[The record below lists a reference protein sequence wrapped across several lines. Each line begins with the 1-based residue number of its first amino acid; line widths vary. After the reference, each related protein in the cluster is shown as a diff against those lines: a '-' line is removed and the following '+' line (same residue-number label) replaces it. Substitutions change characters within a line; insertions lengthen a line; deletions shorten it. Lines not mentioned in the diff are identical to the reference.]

1 MTMRRG
7 GAGLTKLIATTKA
20 AMARTNAGPKTNR
33 WSRVRHWRQSR
44 AFSIAARRSAR
55 RRALEEVA
63 DLREERDL
71 GRGRRGGG
79 GSCPTKKEDRLHEE
93 ERGNRHPEKG
103 DDGVDEEPHREHHRS
118 RLPRGLDG
126 GVDLALGIPE
136 HPEDAAEVRSP
147 QQRRD
152 QRHEEVVDQGLHH
165 RAERGADDDA
175 DRHVDHVAL
184 HGELAEFLQHDGLPA
199 RKLVALLYPG
209 LTPRD
214 HSDRL

>member
-1 MTMRRG
+1 MTVRRG
-7 GAGLTKLIATTKA
+7 GGGVATVVATTKA

-63 DLREERDL
+63 DLREGRAL

-79 GSCPTKKEDRLHEE
+79 GSFPAEPVDHLHEE
-93 ERGNRHPEKG
+93 ERGHRHPEKG
-103 DDGVDEEPHREHHRS
+103 DDGVEEEPDREHHRP

-136 HPEDAAEVRSP
+136 HPEDAAEVRSA
-147 QQRRD
+147 QKR
-152 QRHEEVVDQGLHH
+152 
-165 RAERGADDDA
+165 
-175 DRHVDHVAL
+175 
-184 HGELAEFLQHDGLPA
+184 
-199 RKLVALLYPG
+199 
-209 LTPRD
+209 
-214 HSDRL
+214 